1 MWVWTFWWAHEIWA
15 SLFCSF
21 SKGLGPLESIVRDDR
36 FRLVHCIW
44 ILAVPHQ
51 FWRRRTWAE
60 RLRWKKH
67 WHCCR
72 RKKVWKRLRH
82 CIIWSSVF
90 LPHHIYDQR
99 FSFLKR
105 ENRASTFFLTWTIS
119 KISLT
124 FSSVL
129 KIWSDFGFTKR
140 DIILVV
146 TFLFTT
152 LHKFYPFHKKRQK
165 FSCDFFFT
173 KLYKFLW

>member
-90 LPHHIYDQR
+90 LPHHIYDQH
-99 FSFLKR
+99 FSYLGR
-105 ENRASTFFLTWTIS
+105 ERIVLQHFFL
-119 KISLT
+119 
-124 FSSVL
+124 
-129 KIWSDFGFTKR
+129 R
-140 DIILVV
+140 E
-146 TFLFTT
+146 
-152 LHKFYPFHKKRQK
+152 PFR
-165 FSCDFFFT
+165 
-173 KLYKFLW
+173 KFLLRFLLFWRFEVILASPNET